1 MSPEPQTA
9 ERFLPNSRKSFP
21 QKPNTEKDFL
31 QEKQGN
37 VRKKQEKR
45 DAHFRAL
52 LLGNFNYTIKKN
64 STFQSRVFFA
74 HAKYIALKL
83 IFVYNKLTDK

>member
-1 MSPEPQTA
+1 MNFA
-9 ERFLPNSRKSFP
+9 
-21 QKPNTEKDFL
+21 
-31 QEKQGN
+31 
-37 VRKKQEKR
+37 EKR
-45 DAHFRAL
+45 NSAKKGAVFRAL

>member
-1 MSPEPQTA
+1 MPPEPQTA

-37 VRKKQEKR
+37 VRKKQEKK
-45 DAHFRAL
+45 DAHFCEV
-52 LLGNFNYTIKKN
+52 NPK
-64 STFQSRVFFA
+64 V
-74 HAKYIALKL
+74 
-83 IFVYNKLTDK
+83 